1 MNERGRAAIAA
12 ADLDVDA
19 LLSTPG
25 AQLAAVRDQ
34 LLGTGD
40 ALPSS
45 DHSGRSSGGLMTVRA
60 ERSRVIGSRQAF
72 VRVLLSMVE
81 QAAAGTTAAAAKD
94 AASDAAGEAVAAGGG
109 GGGPGGY
116 GSIEFVWDASLESLD
131 LTARTATFSLGG
143 ADGASGAQQDVQRY
157 DLLVAADGFGSRCRR
172 AAEAQAGGQL
182 VVQVVPPNRQYKVG
196 PPGWQK
202 GLHGRRC
209 AAADGQERAFV
220 ILGVGNTSD
229 SRKHEHMHARPTS
242 ACRLCSPSA
251 LEQVCHRL
259 APQQGELGLWPD
271 PAAAPGSSKAYGRL
285 LMVSGVQLMQS
296 TLA

>member
-12 ADLDVDA
+12 AGLDVDA

-81 QAAAGTTAAAAKD
+81 QAAAGAAAAAAKD
-94 AASDAAGEAVAAGGG
+94 AASDAAGRAVAAGGG
-109 GGGPGGY
+109 GSSGGY

-131 LTARTATFSLGG
+131 LAARSATFSLGG

-172 AAEAQAGGQL
+172 AAEVQAGGQL
-182 VVQVVPPNRQYKVG
+182 EVQVVPPNRQYKVG
-196 PPGWQK
+196 PAGWQK
-202 GLHGRRC
+202 GLRGRRC
-209 AAADGQERAFV
+209 AAADGQERALV
-220 ILGVGNTSD
+220 ILVLAALEIHVSMN
-229 SRKHEHMHARPTS
+229 TS
-242 ACRLCSPSA
+242 ACAPHLC
-251 LEQVCHRL
+251 L
-259 APQQGELGLWPD
+259 
-271 PAAAPGSSKAYGRL
+271 PAVLPICP
-285 LMVSGVQLMQS
+285 
-296 TLA
+296 